1 MMKLFL
7 IGMML
12 SSFCVFSSG
21 CSSAPVEKPGGLV
34 ECIRDG
40 DNKLKGDDMLDS
52 CFKRINTAPIEFQA
66 DIKKR
71 CAQIS
76 TNVLSCDKIREGG
89 TKYIEGVKP

>member
-21 CSSAPVEKPGGLV
+21 CSSKPVEKPGGLV
-34 ECIRDG
+34 ECIRD
-40 DNKLKGDDMLDS
+40 DNNNLKGDKMLDE
-52 CFKRINTAPIEFQA
+52 CFKRIPDSPIEFQA

-76 TNVLSCDKIREGG
+76 INVLSCDKIREGG
-89 TKYIEGVKP
+89 TKYIEGTKP

>member
-1 MMKLFL
+1 MKYFL

-21 CSSAPVEKPGGLV
+21 CSSKPVEKPGGMI
-34 ECIRDG
+34 ECVRNESSGKLLG
-40 DNKLKGDDMLDS
+40 DEMLDD
-52 CFKRINTAPIEFQA
+52 CFKRIPGSPIDFQPEV
-66 DIKKR
+66 KKR